1 MMMRD
6 DYLNEIIHRG
16 NELAVLEQAT
26 DVPKEKHVCP
36 LDCCG
41 CMWRTAFPDS
51 FCLFRAGLLPNDLR
65 GGMEP

>member
-1 MMMRD
+1 MMRD
-6 DYLNEIIHRG
+6 DYLNEI
-16 NELAVLEQAT
+16 T